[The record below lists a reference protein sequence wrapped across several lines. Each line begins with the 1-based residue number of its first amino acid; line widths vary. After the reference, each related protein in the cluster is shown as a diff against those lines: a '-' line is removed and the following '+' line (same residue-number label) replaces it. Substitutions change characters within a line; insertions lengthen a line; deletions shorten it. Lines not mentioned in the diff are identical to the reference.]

1 MKNWFR
7 YANQRLGK
15 GLDDWDDE
23 EEELGSSDDLKDCQ
37 GGREVEIPY
46 GQEDSELR
54 STENLKDW
62 HEDSQETLHC
72 QLGNERR
79 SDEDLEDCQE
89 GSESIEDCQEGS
101 GSMLNCRVGRGEK
114 LRLSESLMDSMESS
128 IQQELLMKM
137 GSVDLMV
144 CQGSNSRNIPYFQVG
159 RDEQRNLD
167 QPEELTEQMSSQRDQ
182 QVQLTEVKEHQGDI
196 LMIGGIRLFLPSA
209 QEEAENSVVHAATAG
224 ERSQLMMT
232 DFHQTVTGREEEEL
246 EQAFETAQADER
258 KNECSEEQLNNF
270 SQQAE
275 RAVALK
281 LTAKAQAEQ
290 KRKMSIPRSG
300 SILSAMQLK
309 GLQLW
314 SLQ

>member
-1 MKNWFR
+1 MKLETLLMRSDSNRSATKADRGRKMATEGHRKKSKAEKLAEMDRELTDIRAEIEKLKLWMRQDEELVQVFEPET
-7 YANQRLGK
+7 GK

-23 EEELGSSDDLKDCQ
+23 EEELGSSDDLKDCH

-62 HEDSQETLHC
+62 HEDSQETLHF

-144 CQGSNSRNIPYFQVG
+144 C
-159 RDEQRNLD
+159 
-167 QPEELTEQMSSQRDQ
+167 
-182 QVQLTEVKEHQGDI
+182 
-196 LMIGGIRLFLPSA
+196 
-209 QEEAENSVVHAATAG
+209 
-224 ERSQLMMT
+224 
-232 DFHQTVTGREEEEL
+232 
-246 EQAFETAQADER
+246 
-258 KNECSEEQLNNF
+258 
-270 SQQAE
+270 
-275 RAVALK
+275 
-281 LTAKAQAEQ
+281 
-290 KRKMSIPRSG
+290 
-300 SILSAMQLK
+300 
-309 GLQLW
+309 
-314 SLQ
+314 